1 MNRLNW
7 AAGLL
12 AAYSNAVQIDLMVAD
27 EEALTF
33 GELQLQ
39 AHNAYRAEHSADP
52 LLWDADLATAAQA
65 WAETLEANDDGLV
78 HSDTLYVGE
87 NLAYYS
93 NSDEAVQTET
103 LEGTSW
109 ATDQWYN
116 EVTDPGY
123 NFESPGLASNPGT
136 GHFTQVVWASSS
148 RMGCGV
154 SGSFVVCQYEPAG
167 NVLGNFAGNV
177 LPNVNTVDE
186 DDQDEA
192 DQADQDANEDGETG
206 EGEGEAEE
214 AENADEADAEDADD
228 ESECTGGNCVNI
240 DISFDVNTGSGV
252 PDHHHHAPSASQ
264 TAALEAIASA
274 QAALDAA
281 NAELAEANAADEDD
295 TAADEDATPAPVMSH
310 VHVILNDSTEID
322 GTTWADL
329 KATAMAEDFKTSDEY
344 AAYSAENRAIIDAF
358 IEAQDAAGEGNQL
371 AGSLEVEVQFVDEPV
386 PEVPVD
392 PKFHSLLISPDD
404 ANIVYAFDATWEDY
418 KDTAMQFGWDQDAV
432 IKVLPNFERAV
443 IEAHQQA

>member
-1 MNRLNW
+1 
-7 AAGLL
+7 
-12 AAYSNAVQIDLMVAD
+12 MVAD

-52 LLWDADLATAAQA
+52 LLWDADLASAAQA
-65 WAETLEANDDGLV
+65 WAETLESNDDGLV

-87 NLAYYS
+87 NLAFYS

-109 ATDQWYN
+109 ATDQWYA

-123 NFESPGLASNPGT
+123 NYESPGLASNPGT
-136 GHFTQVVWASSS
+136 GHFTQVVWANTS
-148 RMGCGV
+148 RVGCGV
-154 SGSFVVCQYEPAG
+154 SGSFVVCQYQPAG

-186 DDQDEA
+186 EDEA
-192 DQADQDANEDGETG
+192 DQADQDENEAG
-206 EGEGEAEE
+206 EGEG
-214 AENADEADAEDADD
+214 ENADEADADEAAAEEADD

-240 DISFDVNTGSGV
+240 DISFDVNASTGA

-264 TAALEAIASA
+264 TAALAAIAEA

-281 NAELAEANAADEDD
+281 NAELAEANAADDD
-295 TAADEDATPAPVMSH
+295 TAADGDSAPVAETSH
-310 VHVILNDSTEID
+310 VHVILNDATEID

-329 KATAMAEDFKTSDEY
+329 KATAMAEGFKVTDDF
-344 AAYSAENRAIIDAF
+344 AAYSAEDRAIICAF
-358 IEAQDAAGEGNQL
+358 IDAQNAAGASEALVGTN
-371 AGSLEVEVQFVDEPV
+371 EVEVDYVDEPL

-392 PKFHSLLISPDD
+392 PKTHTLMITPDD
-404 ANIVYAFDATWEDY
+404 ANVVYAFDAIWGDY
-418 KDTAMQFGWDQDAV
+418 KSTAMKYGWDQDAV

-443 IEAHQQA
+443 IEAHQQAQFDSGD